1 MMSMSIEDAHIST
14 EDRRIMRRIAA
25 TLIAEEMRFVREE
38 LEMLRADMNKSY
50 ANQLGISQ
58 NEPFCATHVPKRP

>member
-1 MMSMSIEDAHIST
+1 
-14 EDRRIMRRIAA
+14 MRRIAA